1 MAMNRNMTMAE
12 KEVRDY
18 AQKQMERA
26 EQRENILFTE
36 NGSLSALSD
45 GGYRQGG

>member
-18 AQKQMERA
+18 AQRQMERA

-36 NGSLSALSD
+36 E
-45 GGYRQGG
+45 